1 MREKTITEF
10 TYQLIELYE
19 IEDNKNNFKSI
30 RKRLERELKNKGYW
44 DSAKEIKIGRNISKV
59 FDNSILE
66 LIQVN
71 IEPYLLKKSSIN
83 TEELSLYRHQVEEY
97 IDYSRNNTD
106 EIQNIEE
113 EINNNPSFEMSEN
126 EQLKLMIKALFN
138 LYFEPIDVEQYKK
151 DNTLIQT
158 AEDFDQL
165 NIECFN
171 AYKRLSNPIKSYIKK
186 RKHI

>member
-1 MREKTITEF
+1 
-10 TYQLIELYE
+10 
-19 IEDNKNNFKSI
+19 
-30 RKRLERELKNKGYW
+30 
-44 DSAKEIKIGRNISKV
+44 
-59 FDNSILE
+59 
-66 LIQVN
+66 
-71 IEPYLLKKSSIN
+71 
-83 TEELSLYRHQVEEY
+83 
-97 IDYSRNNTD
+97 
-106 EIQNIEE
+106 
-113 EINNNPSFEMSEN
+113 MSEN

-171 AYKRLSNPIKSYIKK
+171 AYKRLSNPLKSYIKK

>member
-71 IEPYLLKKSSIN
+71 IEPYLKN
-83 TEELSLYRHQVEEY
+83 HQ
-97 IDYSRNNTD
+97 
-106 EIQNIEE
+106 
-113 EINNNPSFEMSEN
+113 
-126 EQLKLMIKALFN
+126 
-138 LYFEPIDVEQYKK
+138 
-151 DNTLIQT
+151 
-158 AEDFDQL
+158 
-165 NIECFN
+165 
-171 AYKRLSNPIKSYIKK
+171 
-186 RKHI
+186 